1 MRGCKTLIRALVL
14 SACLTLSFG
23 MAQAFEPDEV
33 LKDAKLEAR
42 ARVLSSQLRCLV
54 CQNQSIDDSNASLA
68 RDLRLLVRE
77 RLVGGETDAQV
88 LDYIVARYGEFVLL
102 KPRITPYTYVLWYA
116 PGGLLL
122 IGGIGVGLLMRRRVA
137 QAKNATPSALSK
149 DEEKELE
156 KLLSQ

>member
-1 MRGCKTLIRALVL
+1 MKGCKTLIRALVL
-14 SACLTLSFG
+14 SACLTLSYG

-42 ARVLSSQLRCLV
+42 ARALSGQLRCLV

-77 RLVGGETDAQV
+77 RLVSGETDTQV

-102 KPRITPYTYVLWYA
+102 KPRITPSTYLLWFA

-122 IGGIGVGLLMRRRVA
+122 IGGIGVAMLMRRRVA
-137 QAKNATPSALSK
+137 QAKTATPPALSK
-149 DEEKELE
+149 DEEKQLE